1 MMLRNCS
8 GVCSRDCAVTVALS
22 IWPSGCGRPPISPAA
37 TSVFWFWMAVM
48 TSLGISWKLGSLCG
62 SSQMRIA

>member
-1 MMLRNCS
+1 MMLRNSS

-22 IWPSGCGRPPISPAA
+22 NWPSGCGSPPISPAA
-37 TSVFWFWMAVM
+37 TSVFWFWIAVM
-48 TSLGISWKLGSLCG
+48 TSLGIRWTLASFWG